1 MGAQISYFVGLLNL
15 LCVLSTISVIV
26 LQLGGPLLIRT
37 REDSSALSSHLQADY
52 HSAIK
57 TYKKKKGFGVIES
70 HQMLSYSNKLKI
82 GPRSLQTGLLS
93 TLTKCPSL
101 NVARVGASSFLC
113 IRST

>member
-15 LCVLSTISVIV
+15 LCVLSTISVK
-26 LQLGGPLLIRT
+26 LGGPLLIRT
-37 REDSSALSSHLQADY
+37 REDSSALPSHLQADY

-57 TYKKKKGFGVIES
+57 MYKKKKDFGVIEN
-70 HQMLSYSNKLKI
+70 HQMPSYSNKLKI